1 MSTAD
6 VYAGSAHVTDKPLEG
21 PDFDLPEGF
30 KDLEPEVQAMI
41 VWLIGVQRTPPVA
54 TRAGVGLLGNL
65 VSDSIM
71 QAAIL
76 LSVVEEAIT

>member
-6 VYAGSAHVTDKPLEG
+6 AYTGMAYMTDEPLEG
-21 PDFDLPEGF
+21 PDFELPEEF

-41 VWLIGVQRTPPVA
+41 VWSIGVQRAPPVV
-54 TRAGVGLLGNL
+54 TRAGVGLLGDL
-65 VSDSIM
+65 VSDGTM